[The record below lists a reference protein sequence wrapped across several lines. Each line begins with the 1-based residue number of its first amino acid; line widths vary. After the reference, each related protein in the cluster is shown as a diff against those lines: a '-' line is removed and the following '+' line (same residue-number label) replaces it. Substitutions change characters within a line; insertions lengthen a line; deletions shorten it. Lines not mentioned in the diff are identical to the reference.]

1 MEVDYEKL
9 IRLQEIDSEIRK
21 AGLFLESIPP
31 LIEEIDRKIAESI
44 EIAAAAKDKMARSQK
59 KRRELEAEL
68 KDLKAQIGK
77 YKRQTN
83 EVRTNKEYSAI
94 LKEIEES
101 ERKVDSLEEAFISE
115 MLLEDDIQKEIRAAN
130 QKLAQNQEK
139 LTREKEQVFQ
149 KKQEAEAKAALLES
163 QKESLLPQLQG
174 EQVNLYLRLLQNKG
188 GAALSPITDDY
199 CSICHVRVRPQV
211 LNELKEARKL
221 ILCENCGRI
230 LYWKAKPEAAAEAET
245 EADAKAD

>member
-1 MEVDYEKL
+1 MEIDFEKL

-31 LIEEIDRKIAESI
+31 LVEEIDRKITESSA
-44 EIAAAAKDKMARSQK
+44 IAAAAKDKMARSQK

-83 EVRTNKEYSAI
+83 EVKTNKEYSAL

-101 ERKVDSLEEAFISE
+101 EKKVDSLEESFISE
-115 MLLEDDIQKEIRAAN
+115 MLLEDDIQKEIRSAN
-130 QKLAQNQEK
+130 EKLAETQER
-139 LTREKEQVFQ
+139 LTREKEQVFHRKRQ
-149 KKQEAEAKAALLES
+149 AEERMALLEN
-163 QKESLLPQLQG
+163 QKEGLLPQLPQ
-174 EQVNLYLRLLQNKG
+174 EQTALYLRLLVNKG
-188 GAALSPITDDY
+188 GSALSPVTGDF
-199 CSICHVRVRPQV
+199 CSMCHMRVRPQV
-211 LNELKEARKL
+211 LNELKEAKKV

-230 LYWKAKPEAAAEAET
+230 LYWKEKPEDRAESEPGP
-245 EADAKAD
+245 KAD